1 MRRRGRS
8 TGTHLLTY
16 LFRSKFARRGLGAS
30 LLAGL
35 LCTAV
40 STNYLTCSLNVS
52 QVYLY
57 CSIEEEEDEQSTTS
71 IYLLE
76 YLDALLPAH
85 Q

>member
-1 MRRRGRS
+1 
-8 TGTHLLTY
+8 
-16 LFRSKFARRGLGAS
+16 
-30 LLAGL
+30 
-35 LCTAV
+35 V